1 MKFLGQAIPGIVLVE
16 PDVHR
21 DSRGFFLES
30 YHASKYREGG
40 IRDTFVQD
48 NHSLSRQGTLRGLHM
63 QVRNPQAKLIRV
75 LKGRV
80 WDVAVDLR
88 RGSRTFGQHFGVEL
102 SADNY
107 RQLYIGLGLAHGFFV
122 LSGEAEIEYKCSS
135 LYDPDDELTVA
146 WNDPELNIPWPSDT
160 APILSARD
168 QVAPS
173 LSAVMGQLPEWQ
185 G

>member
-1 MKFLGQAIPGIVLVE
+1 MKFLGQSIPGIVLVE

-40 IRDTFVQD
+40 IRDIFVQD

-75 LKGRV
+75 LRGRI

-88 RGSRTFGQHFGVEL
+88 RGSPTFGHNFSVEL

-107 RQLYIGLGLAHGFFV
+107 RQLYIGLGMAHGFFV
-122 LSGEAEIEYKCSS
+122 LTDEAEIEYKCSS
-135 LYDPDDELTVA
+135 LYDPEDELTVA

-168 QVAPS
+168 RVAPG
-173 LSAVMGQLPEWQ
+173 LSEVTARLPEWQ
-185 G
+185 D